1 MKKKLEGSYTLEAA
15 ILFPMILFII
25 TALLYTCFL
34 LHDKAAIEG
43 AVHHI
48 VLEGEKTAKKS
59 MDPVSETI
67 DYESYIKEG
76 ILGLLYDNREEEASL
91 KTLLQNTIMGKVWIA
106 HISNVTVEIKQNEA
120 NVCVNYGFDMPIRG
134 IWEFFN
140 SGGTEFSYKEIKSFD
155 NNEEFIRV
163 FQIAMDTGEEL
174 PGADSILNMLQK
186 SIKVLQ

>member
-43 AVHHI
+43 AVHHT

-59 MDPVSETI
+59 MDPVSEEI

-76 ILGLLYDNREEEASL
+76 ILRLLYDNREEEASL
-91 KTLLQNTIMGKVWIA
+91 KTLLQNTITGKIWIA
-106 HISNVTVEIKQNEA
+106 HISNVTVEIKQKEA
-120 NVCVNYGFDMPIRG
+120 NVRVNYGFDMPIRG
-134 IWEFFN
+134 IWEFFK
-140 SGGTEFSYKEIKSFD
+140 SGGTEFSYNEIKSFD

-174 PGADSILNMLQK
+174 PGADSILNILQK